1 MTDIPK
7 TMTAMV
13 TMGHGDYDQ
22 LQLKTD
28 WHTPQPK
35 AGEVLIKVSACGMN
49 NTDVNTRVGW
59 YDDQVEAATNDI
71 AQDDAEDSEGGWGG
85 AVQFPRIQGADVCGN
100 VVAVGAD
107 VDASIGDNLI
117 GKRVITDNWLRNW
130 DEPTDISQ
138 AGYFGS
144 ERNGGFA
151 QYVTL
156 PAKNV
161 GVVDCNWSDI
171 ELATIS
177 CSYTTAENMLL
188 RANIQ
193 EGETVLV
200 TGASGGVGSA
210 LIQLAK
216 IRSAKVIAL
225 STAEKADALLELG
238 ADAVIKRGVD
248 EWQDVIRATTGKS
261 TVTLVADVV
270 GAPIFEKVL
279 SVMDRGARYVTAGA
293 IGGKT
298 VELNIADLYL
308 KDWSLFGST
317 VNSLEVF
324 PNIISYI
331 EQGKIKPLVAKTYPL
346 EKIVEAQEAFL
357 AKKHVGNIV
366 LEIP

>member
-1 MTDIPK
+1 MTNIPERMPK

-13 TMGHGDYDQ
+13 TIAHGDYDQ

-28 WHTPQPK
+28 WPTPQPK
-35 AGEVLIKVSACGMN
+35 QGEVLIKVSACGMN
-49 NTDVNTRVGW
+49 NTDINTRVGW
-59 YDDQVEAATNDI
+59 YDDQVEAATNEL
-71 AQDDAEDSEGGWGG
+71 AETNAEDSAGGWGG
-85 AVQFPRIQGADVCGN
+85 AIQFPRIQGADACGT
-100 VVAVGAD
+100 VVAVGEGGNEA
-107 VDASIGDNLI
+107 LI

-130 DEPTDISQ
+130 DEPLDISQ

-144 ERNGGFA
+144 ERDGGFA
-151 QYVTL
+151 QYVSL
-156 PAKNV
+156 PEKNV
-161 GVVDCNWSDI
+161 GVVDCDWTDA

-188 RANIQ
+188 RARIQ
-193 EGETVLV
+193 EGETVLI

-238 ADAVIKRGVD
+238 ADAVIKRGQD
-248 EWQDVIRATTGKS
+248 DWQDVIRATTGKDK
-261 TVTLVADVV
+261 VTLVADVV
-270 GAPIFEKVL
+270 GAPVFEQVL

-298 VELNIADLYL
+298 VTVSIADLYL
-308 KDWSLFGST
+308 KDWMLIGST
-317 VNSLEVF
+317 VNQLETF
-324 PNIISYI
+324 PNVISYI

-346 EKIVEAQEAFL
+346 EAIVEAQEAFL

>member
-1 MTDIPK
+1 MTEIPEM
-7 TMTAMV
+7 MTAMV
-13 TMGHGDYDQ
+13 TMAHGDYDQ

-28 WHTPQPK
+28 WPTPQPK
-35 AGEVLIKVSACGMN
+35 EGEVLIKVSACGMN

-59 YDDQVEAATNDI
+59 YDDKVEAATNEI
-71 AQDDAEDSEGGWGG
+71 AQDNSEDSAGGWGG
-85 AVQFPRIQGADVCGN
+85 AVEFPRIQGADACGI
-100 VVAVGAD
+100 VVAVGEG
-107 VDASIGDNLI
+107 VGTEVI

-130 DEPTDISQ
+130 DEPMDFSQ

-144 ERNGGFA
+144 ERDGGFA
-151 QYVTL
+151 QYTTL
-156 PAKNV
+156 LEKNV
-161 GVVDCNWSDI
+161 GVVDCDWSDA

-193 EGETVLV
+193 EGESVLV

-210 LIQLAK
+210 LVQLAK

-238 ADAVIKRGVD
+238 ADAVIKRGQD
-248 EWQDVIRATTGKS
+248 DWQDVIRATTGKNS
-261 TVTLVADVV
+261 VALVADVV
-270 GAPIFEKVL
+270 GAPVFEKVL
-279 SVMDRGARYVTAGA
+279 SVMERGARYVTAGA

-298 VELNIADLYL
+298 VEVNIADLYL
-308 KDWSLFGST
+308 KDWALIGST
-317 VNSLEVF
+317 VNSLDVF

-357 AKKHVGNIV
+357 EKKHIGNIV

>member
-1 MTDIPK
+1 MSDIPN

-28 WHTPQPK
+28 WPTPQPK
-35 AGEVLIKVSACGMN
+35 ANEVLIKVSACGMN
-49 NTDVNTRVGW
+49 NTDINTRVGW
-59 YDDQVEAATNDI
+59 YDDQVEAATNEI
-71 AQDDAEDSEGGWGG
+71 AADNSEDSSGGWGG
-85 AVQFPRIQGADVCGN
+85 AVQFPRIQGADACGS
-100 VVAVGAD
+100 VVAVGKD
-107 VDASIGDNLI
+107 LSSDMI

-130 DEPTDISQ
+130 DEPLDISQ

-144 ERNGGFA
+144 ERDGGFA

-161 GVVDCNWSDI
+161 GVVNSDWSDV

-216 IRSAKVIAL
+216 IRSATVIAL

-238 ADAVIKRGVD
+238 ADAVIKRKKNGQQD
-248 EWQDVIRATTGKS
+248 DWQDVIRATTGKDS
-261 TVTLVADVV
+261 VSLVADVV
-270 GAPIFEKVL
+270 GAPVFEKVL

-298 VELNIADLYL
+298 VEVSIADLYL
-308 KDWSLFGST
+308 KDWMLIGST
-317 VNSLEVF
+317 VNRLETF
-324 PNIISYI
+324 PNIVSYI

>member
-1 MTDIPK
+1 MTNISE

-22 LQLKTD
+22 LQLRTD
-28 WHTPQPK
+28 WPTPQPK
-35 AGEVLIKVSACGMN
+35 ADEVLIRVNACGMN

-59 YDDQVEAATNDI
+59 YDNQVQAATNEI
-71 AQDDAEDSEGGWGG
+71 AEGHSEDSTGGWGG
-85 AVQFPRIQGADVCGN
+85 AVQFPRIQGADACGKI
-100 VVAVGAD
+100 VAVGED
-107 VDASIGDNLI
+107 VSAVLI

-130 DEPTDISQ
+130 DEPLDINQ

-144 ERNGGFA
+144 ERDGGFA

-156 PAKNV
+156 PEKNV
-161 GVVDCNWSDI
+161 GVVDCDWSDI

-188 RANIQ
+188 RAGIQ
-193 EGETVLV
+193 EGESVLV

-210 LIQLAK
+210 LVQLAK
-216 IRSAKVIAL
+216 IRSATVIAV
-225 STAEKADALLELG
+225 STAEKADALLEIG
-238 ADAVIKRGVD
+238 ADAVIKRGQD
-248 EWQDVIRATTGKS
+248 HWQDVIRATTGKDN
-261 TVTLVADVV
+261 VTLVADIV
-270 GAPIFEKVL
+270 GAPVFENVL
-279 SVMDRGARYVTAGA
+279 SVMDKGARYVTAGA

-298 VELNIADLYL
+298 VEVNIADLYL
-308 KDWSLFGST
+308 KDWALIGST
-317 VNSLEVF
+317 VNTLDVF
-324 PNIISYI
+324 PNIIRYI
-331 EQGKIKPLVAKTYPL
+331 EQGKLKPLVAQTYPL